1 MNTITNSLYKSS
13 DKNIDKSYEC
23 GHSRGDEFKIPKDTV
38 TIGSQYI
45 NEIVEKEIPASYN
58 KFDCLNIDK
67 DVVIT
72 NDLNNNVLGNN
83 KKSDQVSR
91 SHQKLSS
98 RRPQV
103 VVNNYPENQKTFVR
117 LPIIPGKDKYS
128 QTAKAKPEPANTFI
142 FTDSIPK
149 GIRMNEFN
157 GLIKNRKAKMLNFP
171 GASSRQLLHY
181 MDIHLEGIQV
191 DTVVIHI
198 GVNDLLNYSNQ
209 LRIDMLMKNI
219 CMVEK
224 CRNYGVNNIFL
235 PGIVFTTRVSLD
247 ILIQVHN
254 KISNFCNT
262 NGL

>member
-13 DKNIDKSYEC
+13 DKNIDQSYEC

-58 KFDCLNIDK
+58 KFDSLNIDK

-128 QTAKAKPEPANTFI
+128 QTAKAKTEPANTFI
-142 FTDSIPK
+142 FTNSIPN

-157 GLIKNRKAKMLNFP
+157 GLIKNRKAKMLNFT

-224 CRNYGVNNIFL
+224 CRNYISIIFSCL
-235 PGIVFTTRVSLD
+235 A
-247 ILIQVHN
+247 
-254 KISNFCNT
+254 
-262 NGL
+262 